1 MPRRHDFRDQE
12 MHDLRNRALR
22 SVLRSILRSEMARQ
36 QADRARELAS
46 SSRLS
51 PWSRLPGSLPSGR
64 LSTLHLRL
72 VKK

>member
-1 MPRRHDFRDQE
+1 MRRPHDFRDVE
-12 MHDLRNRALR
+12 MHVLRNRALGC
-22 SVLRSILRSEMARQ
+22 VLRSILGSEAARV
-36 QADRARELAS
+36 QASRARELAV

-64 LSTLHLRL
+64 LSTAHLRL

>member
-1 MPRRHDFRDQE
+1 MQRRLGFRDHE

-22 SVLRSILRSEMARQ
+22 CVLKSILRSNAARL

-46 SSRLS
+46 ASRLS
-51 PWSRLPGSLPSGR
+51 PWARLPGSFPSGR
-64 LSTLHLRL
+64 LDTRHLRL

>member
-1 MPRRHDFRDQE
+1 MQRRLDFRDHE

-22 SVLRSILRSEMARQ
+22 CVLKSILKSYAARLQ
-36 QADRARELAS
+36 TDRARELAS

-51 PWSRLPGSLPSGR
+51 PWDRLPGAVAPGPARTS
-64 LSTLHLRL
+64 HLRL

>member
-1 MPRRHDFRDQE
+1 MRRRLGFRDEE

-22 SVLRSILRSEMARQ
+22 CVLQSILRSDATRQ
-36 QADRARELAS
+36 QADRARELAA

-51 PWSRLPGSLPSGR
+51 PWSRLPGSLPSER
-64 LSTLHLRL
+64 LGTSHLRL